1 MSNFMESLKT
11 SLDNSD
17 HNVSTTANGALG
29 YRTTGSALLDLN
41 FSVSSMRSKDDE
53 ELITKFMQ
61 AYYENSFLTIKWL
74 FFARDIRE
82 GLGERRLFRVII
94 NHLANEYPDMVKDLI
109 PYISEYGRW
118 DDLTDLLLTP
128 CCDATVDCIGK
139 QLDSDY
145 RNMTSGNPVSIMAKW
160 LPSITTTSKRSVA
173 AARHLATRL
182 GLSESRYRKIL
193 SALRKHI
200 DVLEIKMSKNNW
212 DQINYEKVPSRANL
226 IYSKAFLRND
236 ETRRRDFLTRL
247 TSGEAKINA
256 GALYPHDIV
265 HRYLGGNTR
274 VYGNMEQTL
283 EGLWNALPNTMN
295 GEDCRTVVVA
305 DGSGSMDIPIS
316 KDGRVRAIDIAN
328 ALAIYFAERMTGEF
342 QNKYITFSRHPQ
354 LVDLT
359 SCNTLYEKLK
369 VASYHREVSDT
380 NIEAV
385 FELILKTAVDNNLAQ
400 YDMPRNIL
408 IISDME
414 FNSCGGE
421 ALNQRLFEAI
431 SEKYT
436 TAGYRLPRL
445 IFWNVN
451 SSTGTIPIKENK
463 LGVSLVSGFSP
474 NVAKMIMSEK
484 MDPYEC
490 LVETLMSERYLP
502 ITDNNAID

>member
-41 FSVSSMRSKDDE
+41 FSVSSLRDKSNDE
-53 ELITKFMQ
+53 IIIKFMK
-61 AYYENSFLTIKWL
+61 AFDENSNLALKWL

-82 GLGERRLFRVII
+82 GLGERRLFRII
-94 NHLANEYPDMVKDLI
+94 LMRLSNEYPELVSSLI
-109 PYISEYGRW
+109 PFISEYGRW
-118 DDLTDLLLTP
+118 DDVVELLSGP
-128 CCDATVDCIGK
+128 CKHAVVNCIRLQWGYDYSDMR
-139 QLDSDY
+139 LDKPISL
-145 RNMTSGNPVSIMAKW
+145 MAKW
-160 LPSITTTSKRSVA
+160 LPSVNTSSRKTVA
-173 AARHLATRL
+173 AGRMLAAEL
-182 GLSESRYRKIL
+182 GYKESRYRKIL

-200 DVLEIKMSKNNW
+200 DVLEIKMSKGDW
-212 DQINYEKVPSRANL
+212 DQIDYEKVPSRANL

-256 GALYPHDIV
+256 GTLYPHDIV
-265 HRYLGGNTR
+265 HRYLGGNTC

-283 EGLWNALPNTMN
+283 EGLWNALPNAMN
-295 GEDCRTVVVA
+295 GEYCRTMVVA
-305 DGSGSMDIPIS
+305 DGSGSMDVPVS
-316 KDGRVRAIDIAN
+316 KDGRVTAIDIAN

-502 ITDNNAID
+502 ITDNNDID

>member
-1 MSNFMESLKT
+1 MT
-11 SLDNSD
+11 
-17 HNVSTTANGALG
+17 
-29 YRTTGSALLDLN
+29 LL
-41 FSVSSMRSKDDE
+41 
-53 ELITKFMQ
+53 
-61 AYYENSFLTIKWL
+61 
-74 FFARDIRE
+74 
-82 GLGERRLFRVII
+82 
-94 NHLANEYPDMVKDLI
+94 H
-109 PYISEYGRW
+109 
-118 DDLTDLLLTP
+118 
-128 CCDATVDCIGK
+128 
-139 QLDSDY
+139 
-145 RNMTSGNPVSIMAKW
+145 
-160 LPSITTTSKRSVA
+160 
-173 AARHLATRL
+173 
-182 GLSESRYRKIL
+182 
-193 SALRKHI
+193 
-200 DVLEIKMSKNNW
+200 
-212 DQINYEKVPSRANL
+212 
-226 IYSKAFLRND
+226 
-236 ETRRRDFLTRL
+236 
-247 TSGEAKINA
+247 
-256 GALYPHDIV
+256 
-265 HRYLGGNTR
+265 
-274 VYGNMEQTL
+274 
-283 EGLWNALPNTMN
+283 
-295 GEDCRTVVVA
+295 
-305 DGSGSMDIPIS
+305 
-316 KDGRVRAIDIAN
+316 AI
-328 ALAIYFAERMTGEF
+328 
-342 QNKYITFSRHPQ
+342 
-354 LVDLT
+354 
-359 SCNTLYEKLK
+359 YEKLK